1 MRKNNVS
8 LLKEFFLQMQNPTQI
23 KIRLKWLYLKRR
35 PTGGKND
42 YYDKQEYNDLHVS
55 RAGGGFQ
62 GSSVPMEVNVF
73 IFWVSI
79 RASFII

>member
-8 LLKEFFLQMQNPTQI
+8 LLKEFLSQIQNPTQI

-35 PTGGKND
+35 PTVGKND

-62 GSSVPMEVNVF
+62 DSSVPMKVNVC

>member
-1 MRKNNVS
+1 MFLYWKN
-8 LLKEFFLQMQNPTQI
+8 FFLQMQNPTQI

-62 GSSVPMEVNVF
+62 GSSVPMEVIMF
-73 IFWVSI
+73 SYFG
-79 RASFII
+79 